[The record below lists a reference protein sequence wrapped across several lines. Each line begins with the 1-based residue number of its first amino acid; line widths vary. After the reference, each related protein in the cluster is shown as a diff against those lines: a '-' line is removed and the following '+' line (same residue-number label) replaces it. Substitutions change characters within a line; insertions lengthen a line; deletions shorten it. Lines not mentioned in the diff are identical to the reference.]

1 MLISADGIA
10 DLTLPDNKVA
20 YDEIAIIEQVGG
32 TFDPERMKMILQQAM
47 AVSTKVRS
55 DLTTKIKELIEQ

>member
-20 YDEIAIIEQVGG
+20 YDEIAIIEQMGE
-32 TFDPERMKMILQQAM
+32 TFDPNRMKIILQQAM
-47 AVSTKVRS
+47 AVSTKVRA
-55 DLTTKIKELIEQ
+55 DLTTKIKALIEQ